1 MTTAKISHRTIT
13 RTRTKDSSSLLSTE
27 YKERKERCFRKQSS
41 CILACLEK
49 KKKKKASL
57 HSRKQKKIIEKG
69 QQEIREGTDKFSVRL
84 KNEKCKTKT
93 LIK

>member
-49 KKKKKASL
+49 KKKKPAYIVGN
-57 HSRKQKKIIEKG
+57 KKKNIEKG

>member
-1 MTTAKISHRTIT
+1 MSG
-13 RTRTKDSSSLLSTE
+13 
-27 YKERKERCFRKQSS
+27 
-41 CILACLEK
+41 

>member
-49 KKKKKASL
+49 KKKSQLTQQETK
-57 HSRKQKKIIEKG
+57 KKIIEKG